1 MRTAPAPAA
10 LAFAAALLLL
20 AGQARA
26 GKVSAR
32 AAPAAPPAALPGQ
45 ARGERAAQA
54 DLPQSKAPTWAVL
67 RHTRI
72 GEDPVKGVFTA
83 AFPPEVRALDRKP
96 VALTGF
102 MLPLD
107 AEARSKHFLLSKY
120 TPVCFFCPPGEPN
133 EVVEVFS
140 RSGLPITDR
149 MVQVSGRFALAGNGD
164 RGLFFR
170 IDDAQV
176 K

>member
-1 MRTAPAPAA
+1 MKTTGRI
-10 LAFAAALLLL
+10 LAAALLTT
-20 AGQARA
+20 AGAA
-26 GKVSAR
+26 HAAKVSAR
-32 AAPAAPPAALPGQ
+32 AAPAAPSTGQ
-45 ARGERAAQA
+45 GAGERSAQA
-54 DLPQSKAPTWAVL
+54 GLPQSKAPTWAVL
-67 RHTRI
+67 RRTRI
-72 GEDPVKGVFTA
+72 GEDASKGVFTA
-83 AFPPEVRALDRKP
+83 AFPPEVKALDRKP
-96 VALTGF
+96 VALSGF

-107 AEARSKHFLLSKY
+107 TEARSRHFLLSKY

-149 MVQVSGRFALAGNGD
+149 MVQVSGRFALANNGE